1 MTDERVDR
9 AAAGAEP
16 DRVPG
21 TEHGDREEALG
32 GEILRALAGSQVH
45 GLALPGSDRDEL
57 GVFVERPE
65 RVVGLDPALDRYVF
79 RSQPQ
84 GRRSG
89 PGDVDLVLYS
99 LRRYLSLAVRGN
111 PTVLLPLFAPAESVT
126 VTTALGE
133 ELRALG
139 PAMLSRQAVERFLGY
154 LNGQLQRLVGAR
166 TPRGM
171 PRRPELVERHGY
183 DTKYASHAL
192 RLAFQGRELARDGR
206 LTLPMPDLEREEVLA
221 VKRGEGPGLDDV
233 LARVEQVC
241 GEVER
246 LLTDGSSPLPAE
258 PDLAAVSA
266 WSVHAHR
273 THWGW

>member
-1 MTDERVDR
+1 M
-9 AAAGAEP
+9 
-16 DRVPG
+16 
-21 TEHGDREEALG
+21 TEHGDRGEALS

-65 RVVGLDPALDRYVF
+65 RVVGMEPALDRYVF
-79 RSQPQ
+79 RTQPD
-84 GRRSG
+84 GDRSG

-126 VTTALGE
+126 VTTPLGE

-139 PAMLSRQAVERFLGY
+139 PAMLSRQAVERFVGY
-154 LNGQLQRLVGAR
+154 LDGQLQRLVGAR
-166 TPRGM
+166 SRRGM
-171 PRRPELVERHGY
+171 PHRPELVERHGY

-192 RLAFQGRELARDGR
+192 RLAFQGLELVRDGR
-206 LTLPMPDLEREEVLA
+206 LTLPMPLPEREEVLA
-221 VKRGEGPGLDDV
+221 VKRGEVPDQDAV
-233 LARVEQVC
+233 MARIDEVRA
-241 GEVER
+241 EVER
-246 LLTDGSSPLPAE
+246 RLEAGTSPLPAE

-273 THWGW
+273 GHWGW